1 MKKSLLIASLAVISM
16 NVSGMHPLD
25 HNNPVGNNPGH
36 MLTPDSAS
44 IRLTDTNQAAST
56 VDDSNQL
63 SRILIEIISY
73 QQETIRSQQKTIK
86 YLQAQITQN
95 SVSQNNNQNSEVITP
110 SIALFNNEQES
121 LMQNS
126 ENYSIT
132 FDPASSSVSSLQ
144 ATLPT
149 PSEITVSEETLN
161 ASVPNDQNNDDLT
174 ELQQLCPELLTQ
186 DNRTD
191 QEILNQDEF
200 MTTVVPENNQ
210 VQTQTNENHDYS
222 AGSDVNPAEN
232 LSLESIHDDSH
243 VDDFSNTISSILKDL
258 GIPDTTQ
265 FSENY
270 QTELSQSSSKRSAPE
285 ETSTSQPPAHRRR
298 IDPEAASSSTSHL
311 QQPDNHQEETNPQND
326 VEENNQNLVNA
337 ITLNYWGEISLNPR
351 ECIKLFSYL
360 TDPNYEGGITKA
372 YLTKATTAINMWNA
386 ITDNEREYLSI
397 LARNIHS
404 PLEEFPI
411 QDQERINELETA
423 IRADRNILPGENL
436 KIMVNTGP
444 RECDLIEF
452 VDDVRDRESNIQAAR
467 YYKSSDLTKPLI
479 TVLAQTNWPA
489 QPCFATEEE
498 LNNFEQ
504 SVKSFVDEYNQR
516 RSELENS
523 NDPDR
528 DKLVKTNLVSTVLN
542 LRRFGIGDRLIANKL
557 NLFSSNDENEAI
569 QKFKSLYPCLQKGA
583 PFNIARKKTIEV
595 LKWQGKSNKEISAIL
610 GMSYGRVYEMWKSI
624 NSH

>member
-1 MKKSLLIASLAVISM
+1 MKKYLFLAGLAAISM
-16 NVSGMHPLD
+16 NVLGMHPFE
-25 HNNPVGNNPGH
+25 NNNRNGNNPKYA
-36 MLTPDSAS
+36 LTLDSAS
-44 IRLTDTNQAAST
+44 IRLTDTYQAAST

-121 LMQNS
+121 PMQNS

-161 ASVPNDQNNDDLT
+161 ASVPNDRNNDDLT

-200 MTTVVPENNQ
+200 MTTVVPENDQ

-351 ECIKLFSYL
+351 CSV
-360 TDPNYEGGITKA
+360 PA
-372 YLTKATTAINMWNA
+372 
-386 ITDNEREYLSI
+386 
-397 LARNIHS
+397 
-404 PLEEFPI
+404 
-411 QDQERINELETA
+411 
-423 IRADRNILPGENL
+423 
-436 KIMVNTGP
+436 
-444 RECDLIEF
+444 C
-452 VDDVRDRESNIQAAR
+452 RD
-467 YYKSSDLTKPLI
+467 
-479 TVLAQTNWPA
+479 
-489 QPCFATEEE
+489 
-498 LNNFEQ
+498 
-504 SVKSFVDEYNQR
+504 
-516 RSELENS
+516 
-523 NDPDR
+523 
-528 DKLVKTNLVSTVLN
+528 
-542 LRRFGIGDRLIANKL
+542 
-557 NLFSSNDENEAI
+557 
-569 QKFKSLYPCLQKGA
+569 
-583 PFNIARKKTIEV
+583 
-595 LKWQGKSNKEISAIL
+595 
-610 GMSYGRVYEMWKSI
+610 
-624 NSH
+624 